1 MTSAPQRSQTAGYV
15 FAILTFAIFACQD
28 AISKH
33 LGALYPPVFIAMV
46 RYWIFALFTIAMAA
60 RFGGGLTKAARARR
74 PWLQVLRGLVL
85 ALQVVCAITA
95 FSTAGLVQTQAIMAV
110 TPLLVAML
118 SVPVLGEHVGWR
130 RWLAIAAGFVGV
142 LVILEPGADFLESD
156 LVVPVIAAL
165 LLGLY
170 AILTR
175 LAGREDAP
183 MTSFLY
189 IGVVGAASLS
199 LIGPFYWTPM
209 DGEGLFWLAMVCLTS
224 LSSHYCFIR
233 AYEHLDAVLVQ
244 PISYMQLVL
253 ATAIGIVLFGETL
266 HLNVAAGSAL
276 VVAAGL
282 FTIWRERV
290 SRQKAV
296 IAPKA

>member
-1 MTSAPQRSQTAGYV
+1 MRSQTTGYV
-15 FAILTFAIFACQD
+15 FAVLTFAIFACQD

-33 LGALYPPVFIAMV
+33 LGALYPPVFVAMV
-46 RYWIFALFTIAMAA
+46 RYWVFAVFSIMMAV
-60 RFGGGLTKAARARR
+60 RFGGGIRAVVRARR
-74 PWLQVLRGLVL
+74 PWLQVLRGGVL

-110 TPLLVAML
+110 TPLLVAVL

-130 RWLAIAAGFVGV
+130 RWLAIGAGFVGV
-142 LVILEPGADFLESD
+142 MVILKPGLNFLESN

-175 LAGREDAP
+175 LAGRDDAP

-189 IGVVGAASLS
+189 IGVIGALSLS
-199 LIGPFYWTPM
+199 VVGPFYWTPM
-209 DGEGLFWLAMVCLTS
+209 DAEGLFWLAIVCLTS
-224 LSSHYCFIR
+224 ISSHYCFIR
-233 AYEHLDAVLVQ
+233 AYECLDAVLVQ

-253 ATAIGIVLFGETL
+253 ATTIGIVVFDETL
-266 HLNVAAGSAL
+266 HLNVAIGSVI

-282 FTIWRERV
+282 FTIWREAIARRRAV
-290 SRQKAV
+290 SASE
-296 IAPKA
+296 